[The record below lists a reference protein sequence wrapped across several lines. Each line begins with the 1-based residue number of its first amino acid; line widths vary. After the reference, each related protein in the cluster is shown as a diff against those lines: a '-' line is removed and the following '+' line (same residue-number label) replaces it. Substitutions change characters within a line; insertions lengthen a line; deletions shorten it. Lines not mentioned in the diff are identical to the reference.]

1 MLRKM
6 EKGGNI
12 KSDALLENIFITV
25 AALGDCKFYLPGCKT
40 LHVYRAIKTVP
51 FKKLISYIQKSN
63 HTKEP

>member
-12 KSDALLENIFITV
+12 KSDALLESILITV
-25 AALGDCKFYLPGCKT
+25 AALGDYQCYLPGCKT

>member
-1 MLRKM
+1 M

-25 AALGDCKFYLPGCKT
+25 AALGDCKFYLPGCNT

-51 FKKLISYIQKSN
+51 FKKLISYIKKSN
-63 HTKEP
+63 HTKEPRTLR

>member
-1 MLRKM
+1 MLIKM

-12 KSDALLENIFITV
+12 KSDALLENIFVTV

-40 LHVYRAIKTVP
+40 LYVYRAIKTVP
-51 FKKLISYIQKSN
+51 FKKLISYIQKRD